1 MRPAGYIPA
10 TLAKDAN
17 GRLFIKGRKKEMIV
31 TPEGLN
37 VFPDD
42 VERAIN
48 NQPGVIESAVVG
60 SRAEGTDERVH
71 AVNTAGSRS

>member
-1 MRPAGYIPA
+1 MRPAGCTPA
-10 TLAKDAN
+10 TSARRTRN

-42 VERAIN
+42 VERALN
-48 NQPGVIESAVVG
+48 AQQA
-60 SRAEGTDERVH
+60 
-71 AVNTAGSRS
+71 

>member
-48 NQPGVIESAVVG
+48 NQPV
-60 SRAEGTDERVH
+60 
-71 AVNTAGSRS
+71 